1 MQAATNLDEMLL
13 LAENGEW
20 RENVKDKHRRDAQN
34 GWYRYETQFA
44 VPVLNAKKAVD
55 HYTVYSG
62 TLLIR
67 NDADGKSYLYDMI
80 DVEKKKVISSPSFS
94 AQAHSDV
101 FEPKP
106 SQAQYTRGKGGS
118 QAESSGK
125 EQLSVRGKYWRPDLN
140 RSEWNLLNRRLEE
153 EIESSGQYLDESTK
167 WLYADEKGVQ
177 VFALYGIGDGTDAT
191 PLYAVGGKQATA
203 YNAAVIEYIERREK
217 YDGNGGSADSWVELL
232 RSKKGRRSRN
242 ISQAKGSAG
251 VAGTVYGLHG
261 GSQNGDVRGTSGRS
275 TQDQRGVK
283 EKFSARD
290 YGLTEDE
297 EHAIV
302 SYKSGDS
309 YALNGKLATGGELT
323 ELQRALR
330 DHLDTALEKLPVYK
344 GTVYRHY
351 DFDSFGGYEAMAEFL
366 MQFNADEAT
375 NLGNYLSA
383 STVRNED
390 RTNGEYTVDMVIQS
404 ETGRSLNG
412 FGRDTENEVLLPRT
426 VRLVVDSMELVSPHK
441 IRMIAREVISNETGT
456 TADPASAGMR
466 NVREGTQGRDGLR
479 PVSERDSEEVL
490 GQGGGSAGRDGS
502 AGLSGLREGTR
513 PGSMGE
519 SGVESDYRAAEEG
532 LKYQP
537 REQSVSDRQIL
548 ANALE
553 RVAQNERE
561 RSILADYREK
571 AAKMAFY
578 ERELAKREQKIAD
591 HRSGKAVLEPD
602 KIRRAEVS
610 AQKYAALISQQEWN
624 LLNRRMTEE
633 IESSEQYLDEATK
646 WLYAD
651 EKGVQVFAL
660 CGIGD
665 GTEAT
670 PLYAVG
676 GKQARADAAALM
688 AYIKE
693 EREYDGNRKDLDT
706 LLEGYGRSNRDGRSN
721 LFDRKRGS
729 AENRTAGLHRGS
741 QGRDAGGTS
750 GRGTQNQPGI
760 REKFSLRDSAE
771 RERPVAQQVLSTR

>member
-283 EKFSARD
+283 EKFSLRAPVERTKD
-290 YGLTEDE
+290 LVAVHNLTEQ
-297 EHAIV
+297 
-302 SYKSGDS
+302 
-309 YALNGKLATGGELT
+309 N
-323 ELQRALR
+323 LR
-330 DHLDTALEKLPVYK
+330 DAFYLGGLPMPSIAVVKAALEKLPVYR

-351 DFDSFGGYEAMAEFL
+351 DFDSFGGYDAMAEFL
-366 MQFNADEAT
+366 SMFEKGEAT
-375 NLGNYLSA
+375 PMKSYLSA
-383 STVRNED
+383 GTVRNED
-390 RTNGEYTVDMVIQS
+390 RTNGEYTIDMVIQS

-412 FGRDTENEVLLPRT
+412 FGRNTENEVLLPRT
-426 VRLVVDSMELVSPHK
+426 TELIADSMELISPHK
-441 IRMIAREVISNETGT
+441 VRIIAREDIKNGEGA
-456 TADPASAGMR
+456 TADAGAAGMR
-466 NVREGTQGRDGLR
+466 DVREGSQGLENLR
-479 PVSERDSEEVL
+479 PVSGRNSEEVQ
-490 GQGGGSAGRDGS
+490 GQGRRDPGRDRD
-502 AGLSGLREGTR
+502 AGLSGLREGE
-513 PGSMGE
+513 GSGSLGK

-548 ANALE
+548 ANVLE

-651 EKGVQVFAL
+651 KKGVQVFAL

-771 RERPVAQQVLSTR
+771 RERPAAQQVLSTH

>member
-1 MQAATNLDEMLL
+1 M
-13 LAENGEW
+13 
-20 RENVKDKHRRDAQN
+20 
-34 GWYRYETQFA
+34 
-44 VPVLNAKKAVD
+44 
-55 HYTVYSG
+55 
-62 TLLIR
+62 
-67 NDADGKSYLYDMI
+67 
-80 DVEKKKVISSPSFS
+80 
-94 AQAHSDV
+94 
-101 FEPKP
+101 
-106 SQAQYTRGKGGS
+106 
-118 QAESSGK
+118 
-125 EQLSVRGKYWRPDLN
+125 
-140 RSEWNLLNRRLEE
+140 
-153 EIESSGQYLDESTK
+153 
-167 WLYADEKGVQ
+167 
-177 VFALYGIGDGTDAT
+177 
-191 PLYAVGGKQATA
+191 
-203 YNAAVIEYIERREK
+203 
-217 YDGNGGSADSWVELL
+217 
-232 RSKKGRRSRN
+232 
-242 ISQAKGSAG
+242 
-251 VAGTVYGLHG
+251 
-261 GSQNGDVRGTSGRS
+261 
-275 TQDQRGVK
+275 
-283 EKFSARD
+283 
-290 YGLTEDE
+290 TEDE

-351 DFDSFGGYEAMAEFL
+351 DFDSFGGYDAMAEFL
-366 MQFNADEAT
+366 SMFEKGEAT
-375 NLGNYLSA
+375 PMKSYLSA
-383 STVRNED
+383 GTVRNED
-390 RTNGEYTVDMVIQS
+390 RTNGEYTIDMVIQS

-412 FGRDTENEVLLPRT
+412 FGRNTENEVLLPRT
-426 VRLVVDSMELVSPHK
+426 TELIADSMELISPHK
-441 IRMIAREVISNETGT
+441 VRIIAREDIKNGEGA
-456 TADPASAGMR
+456 TADAGAAGMR
-466 NVREGTQGRDGLR
+466 DVREGSQGLENLR
-479 PVSERDSEEVL
+479 PVSGRNSEEVQ
-490 GQGGGSAGRDGS
+490 GQGRRDPGRDRD
-502 AGLSGLREGTR
+502 AGLSGLREGE
-513 PGSMGE
+513 GSGSLGK

-548 ANALE
+548 ANVLE

-633 IESSEQYLDEATK
+633 IESSEQYLDESTK

-660 CGIGD
+660 YGIGD

-771 RERPVAQQVLSTR
+771 RERPAAQQVLSTH

>member
-1 MQAATNLDEMLL
+1 MVSGIFLL
-13 LAENGEW
+13 IAMAW
-20 RENVKDKHRRDAQN
+20 
-34 GWYRYETQFA
+34 W
-44 VPVLNAKKAVD
+44 
-55 HYTVYSG
+55 
-62 TLLIR
+62 IR
-67 NDADGKSYLYDMI
+67 NDK
-80 DVEKKKVISSPSFS
+80 
-94 AQAHSDV
+94 
-101 FEPKP
+101 
-106 SQAQYTRGKGGS
+106 
-118 QAESSGK
+118 
-125 EQLSVRGKYWRPDLN
+125 
-140 RSEWNLLNRRLEE
+140 
-153 EIESSGQYLDESTK
+153 QYLDESTK

-177 VFALYGIGDGTDAT
+177 VFALYGIGDSTEAT
-191 PLYAVGGKQATA
+191 PLYAVGGEKALKAHEFLTSKMEVLDNEA
-203 YNAAVIEYIERREK
+203 ERNRENVGRWISGVRGDEK
-217 YDGNGGSADSWVELL
+217 YDRYDTHAL
-232 RSKKGRRSRN
+232 GRT
-242 ISQAKGSAG
+242 
-251 VAGTVYGLHG
+251 GTVTNGTDQLHG
-261 GSQNGDVRGTSGRS
+261 GTPNGDSERIAGKGNRNGEV
-275 TQDQRGVK
+275 
-283 EKFSARD
+283 KFSLRD

-351 DFDSFGGYEAMAEFL
+351 DFDSFGGYDAMAEFL
-366 MQFNADEAT
+366 SMFEKGKPT
-375 NLGNYLSA
+375 PMKSYLSA

-390 RTNGEYTVDMVIQS
+390 RTNGEYTIDMVIQS

-412 FGRDTENEVLLPRT
+412 FGRNTENEVLLPRT
-426 VRLVVDSMELVSPHK
+426 VRLAVDSMELVGPHK
-441 IRMIAREVISNETGT
+441 IRMIAREVVENGEGT
-456 TADPASAGMR
+456 TADARSDGMR
-466 NVREGTQGRDGLR
+466 DVRESALWRSGLR
-479 PVSERDSEEVL
+479 PVSERNSEEVL
-490 GQGGGSAGRDGS
+490 GQGRRDSGRDRD
-502 AGLSGLREGTR
+502 AGLSGLREGEGS
-513 PGSMGE
+513 GSMGG

-660 CGIGD
+660 YGIGD

-676 GKQARADAAALM
+676 RKQAAAYNAAM
-688 AYIKE
+688 TKY
-693 EREYDGNRKDLDT
+693 
-706 LLEGYGRSNRDGRSN
+706 LEGKEHADESAVDFDGWIKSHRSAGMDQSRSV
-721 LFDRKRGS
+721 LHGGQRGS
-729 AENRTAGLHRGS
+729 NGHADGGVYRGS
-741 QGRDAGGTS
+741 SERTGGS
-750 GRGTQNQPGI
+750 VSERSSKDQPGVK
-760 REKFSLRDSAE
+760 EKFSLRDSAG
-771 RERPVAQQVLSTR
+771 RELTAAQQVLSTH